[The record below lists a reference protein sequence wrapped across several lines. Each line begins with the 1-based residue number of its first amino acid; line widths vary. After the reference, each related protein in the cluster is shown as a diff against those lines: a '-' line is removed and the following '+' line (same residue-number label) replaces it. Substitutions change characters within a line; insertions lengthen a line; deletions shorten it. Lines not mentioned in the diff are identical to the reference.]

1 MNGCSPHCDGALNIC
16 MHACRLVRSGEIK
29 YKIKGVV
36 GVRGMLRANL
46 RHTQQLHVSPH
57 VEGAAPLACR
67 AVG

>member
-1 MNGCSPHCDGALNIC
+1 

-57 VEGAAPLACR
+57 VEGADKVAAMPNRPRSSILPPCR
-67 AVG
+67 LMRS